1 MVRQKDGQVR
11 MSFAFCNGARE
22 FKDREH
28 ERETNRGH
36 AKMTGSWHVCSRELS
51 LNVLVVHFSFPL
63 CALE

>member
-1 MVRQKDGQVR
+1 MVRQKDGQVG

-36 AKMTGSWHVCSRELS
+36 AKMTGRCHVCCRELS